1 MEINPVLHKRGKP
14 QLVPYNIKRG
24 EAFAHVLVHSTYYF
38 TVGDLH
44 FNIVQHL
51 GWLGPDIM
59 IKRPRWVAVEA
70 QSGKSLAQPARGQ
83 VVAYQ
88 AAVKTLRER
97 WEHCKD
103 WELIREIARAAL
115 KEKGPCIGTFPKGS
129 REFDLTEVKEPEL
142 IALDFTR
149 KINWH
154 VIPPTLE
161 EVLV

>member
-14 QLVPYNIKRG
+14 LLVPYNVKRG
-24 EAFAHVLVHSTYYF
+24 EAFAHVLVQSTYYF
-38 TVGDLH
+38 TVRDLH
-44 FNIVQHL
+44 FNIVQRL
-51 GWLGPDIM
+51 GWLGPDIL

-70 QSGKSLAQPARGQ
+70 QSGKSLAEPARGQ
-83 VVAYQ
+83 VAAYQ
-88 AAVKTLRER
+88 AAVRALQAR
-97 WEHCKD
+97 WEH
-103 WELIREIARAAL
+103 WERISEIARAAL

-149 KINWH
+149 RINWH